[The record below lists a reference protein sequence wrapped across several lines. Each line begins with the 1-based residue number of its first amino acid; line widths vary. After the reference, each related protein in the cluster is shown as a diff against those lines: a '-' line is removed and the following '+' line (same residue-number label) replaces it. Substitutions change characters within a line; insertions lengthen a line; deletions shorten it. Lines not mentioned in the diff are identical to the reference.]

1 MRAGRS
7 IVARAEA
14 LAEELGRHGA
24 EGCEIGFVLGSG
36 LGAFAASLE
45 EPLVIPAAEL
55 TDLPRSRVL
64 GHAGRIVIG
73 TVAGVRVIVQ
83 EGRVHLYEGWCAHDA
98 TRAVR
103 SFARLGVKAIVL
115 TNAAGSL
122 HPEWPPGSFMR
133 VIDHVNLQGR
143 PALLSEEAGVAEIYD
158 QGLGQALERAARSIG
173 IELRRG
179 VYAGLLGPAYETAAE
194 VSMLRS
200 LGADALGMSTVGEAS
215 VARAEGLRVA
225 AISCL
230 TNHAAGITQARL
242 HHADVVAVARS
253 ASQDLAR
260 MLALAV
266 PELAHQL
273 EIQP

>member
-1 MRAGRS
+1 MRASRA
-7 IVARAEA
+7 IVARADA
-14 LAEELGRHGA
+14 LAEELARHGA

-45 EPLVIPAAEL
+45 SPLVIPAAVL
-55 TDLPRSRVL
+55 SDLPQSRVP
-64 GHAGRIVIG
+64 GHAGRVVIG

-83 EGRVHLYEGWCAHDA
+83 EGRVHLYEGWSAHDV

-103 SFARLGVKAIVL
+103 SFARLGVKGIVL

-133 VIDHVNLQGR
+133 LIDHLNLQGR
-143 PALLSEEAGVAEIYD
+143 PALLSEEGGLAEIYD
-158 QGLGQALERAARSIG
+158 PDLGQALDGSARSIK

-194 VSMLRS
+194 VSMLRG
-200 LGADALGMSTVGEAS
+200 LGADALGMSTVAEAS

-230 TNHAAGITQARL
+230 TNHAAGITQERL
-242 HHADVVAVARS
+242 QHEDVVAVARS
-253 ASQDLAR
+253 ASEDLAR
-260 MLALAV
+260 MLVLAV
-266 PELAHQL
+266 PELARQL